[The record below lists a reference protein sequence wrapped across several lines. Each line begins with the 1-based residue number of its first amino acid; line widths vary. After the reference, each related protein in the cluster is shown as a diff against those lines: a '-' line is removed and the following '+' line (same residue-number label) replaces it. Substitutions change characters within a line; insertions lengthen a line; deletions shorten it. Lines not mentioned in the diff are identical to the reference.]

1 MRCKIIPTSD
11 DEDDLLT
18 LAECRAQC
26 SVVPYDDDSDG
37 VTSHPDDALLL
48 GYRDA
53 AIESAEAFTG
63 LSIKLKTYEGAL
75 DAFPDDGEAIEIA
88 NPPLVEIESFLYGND
103 SEATEFLDFA
113 LDDYSK
119 PAQIKPLF
127 GEWPTF
133 DSYPLAGVKIRFQA
147 GYTATTLPKALKQ
160 ALLLTIADWYEH
172 REDSTEK
179 AATTIPNGAESLLRP
194 LRVRL
199 GMA

>member
-1 MRCKIIPTSD
+1 MRCKVIPTSD
-11 DEDDLLT
+11 DDDAIIT

-37 VTSHPDDALLL
+37 VETHPDDALLL
-48 GYRDA
+48 IYRDA
-53 AIESAEAFTG
+53 AIEAAETFTG
-63 LSIKLKTYEGAL
+63 LSIRLKTYEGAL
-75 DAFPDDGEAIEIA
+75 DAFPDDGAEIEVA
-88 NPPLVEIESFLYGND
+88 NPPLVEIESVLYGND
-103 SEATEFLDFA
+103 SETTAYADWT

-119 PAQIKPLF
+119 PARIKPLL
-127 GEWPTF
+127 GDWPTL
-133 DSYPLAGVKIRFQA
+133 DYPLAGVKIRFQA

-160 ALLLTIADWYEH
+160 AILLMIGDWYEH

-194 LRVRL
+194 LRVNF